1 LFGAS
6 KPQERIQRPF
16 IIGHTK
22 SSMAPLIERPQHD
35 HAFSTTRFSLPLRE
49 ELPEAT
55 QPPSSSRRRRVQFAQ
70 TTTII
75 NTAQEFYDA
84 SDIEIKWWTS
94 VELIVIRSSVK
105 ETVATLRGGADG
117 NKQEQR
123 SDSCLAMAHHK
134 TTLMLSSDFKGLMK
148 LSPTTPEQDLY
159 RWSSH
164 ADGRRGLERFVSRD
178 YCCFRRRDIASTR
191 TGVLKEQFRQKQQQG
206 ICEPELIAKLAREAS
221 RRARSFSLFMGEAD
235 ALAAGTAKKAP
246 PTRKAPPRK
255 RSKMEHGAHP
265 GLPEHS
271 RSL

>member
-1 LFGAS
+1 
-6 KPQERIQRPF
+6 
-16 IIGHTK
+16 
-22 SSMAPLIERPQHD
+22 MAPLIERPQHD
-35 HAFSTTRFSLPLRE
+35 HAFSTSRFSLPMRE

-55 QPPSSSRRRRVQFAQ
+55 TTPRKKRVQFVQ
-70 TTTII
+70 QKTII
-75 NTAQEFYDA
+75 NTDQEFYDA
-84 SDIEIKWWTS
+84 TDIEIKWWTS
-94 VELIVIRSSVK
+94 GELIAIRSSVK
-105 ETVATLRGGADG
+105 ETVVALRGG
-117 NKQEQR
+117 KER
-123 SDSCLAMAHHK
+123 TDSCLAMAHHK
-134 TTLMLSSDFKGLMK
+134 TTLMLSSDFKALMK

-191 TGVLKEQFRQKQQQG
+191 SGVFKEQIRQKQLG
-206 ICEPELIAKLAREAS
+206 ICEPELISKLAREAS

-246 PTRKAPPRK
+246 PTRRAPPRK
-255 RSKMEHGAHP
+255 RSKTEHP